1 MNIANFTQIEFNNK
15 YEEIYKSVISGINPE
30 IHTKA
35 YILGGQPGAGKSRLN
50 QYIKYFNDNNVAI
63 INGDE
68 YRKYHPHFR
77 EILDYYGDD
86 FPKYTSSFSSQVTE
100 KLIEVLSDKKYNLCI
115 EGTLRTTT
123 VPISTCNLLKSK
135 GYNVEL
141 DIMAT
146 KEKISYLSTQLRYYN
161 FLSKG
166 MIARATPKEH
176 HDMVVKSI
184 CTNLNEI
191 YNKKVF
197 DDIKIFNRELEIIFN
212 NKNKILP
219 GDFLSEFY
227 KSTYSKNEIESLKN
241 IIYKLNQY
249 TDLDYTK
256 YLKDVIIKDNVP
268 KKTSPLGHF
277 HDSKKL
283 IKHVH
288 DFTNSD
294 IFNVTDELDFNVD
307 KNICNE
313 IGDDLVR

>member
-1 MNIANFTQIEFNNK
+1 MINDFDSIEFDLIFKKILNDN
-15 YEEIYKSVISGINPE
+15 ISSNIKTVKEP
-30 IHTKA
+30 KA

-50 QYIKYFNDNNVAI
+50 NHLQKINNGNLVI

-68 YRKYHPHFR
+68 YRKSHPNFDKIV
-77 EILDYYGDD
+77 EEYGID
-86 FPKYTSSFSSQVTE
+86 FPKYTSSFSSQITE
-100 KLIEVLSDKKYNLCI
+100 RLIEVLSDKKYNLCI

-123 VPISTCNLLKSK
+123 VPINTCNLLKSK

-197 DDIKIFNRELEIIFN
+197 DDIKIFNRELEVIFD
-212 NKNKILP
+212 NKNKNLP

-227 KSTYSKNEIESLKN
+227 KTTYSKNEIESLNN

-249 TDLDYTK
+249 TDLDYSQ
-256 YLKDVIIKDNVP
+256 YLKNSPEKENVP
-268 KKTSPLGHF
+268 KKNSLLNRLQ
-277 HDSKKL
+277 DKKKQL
-283 IKHVH
+283 EQRKESYEQ
-288 DFTNSD
+288 NKD
-294 IFNVTDELDFNVD
+294 IE
-307 KNICNE
+307 
-313 IGDDLVR
+313 R

>member
-1 MNIANFTQIEFNNK
+1 MNELDYTSLEFETAFKDIIDVTLNSDDFYPVK
-15 YEEIYKSVISGINPE
+15 EP
-30 IHTKA
+30 KA

-50 QYIKYFNDNNVAI
+50 NHLQKINNGNLVI

-68 YRKYHPHFR
+68 YRKNHPNFDKII
-77 EILDYYGDD
+77 EKYGID

-100 KLIEVLSDKKYNLCI
+100 RLIEVVSDKKYNLCI

-123 VPISTCNLLKSK
+123 VPINTCNLLKSK

-197 DDIKIFNRELEIIFN
+197 DDIKIFNRELEIIFD

-241 IIYKLNQY
+241 IVYQLKQY
-249 TDLDYTK
+249 TNLDYSN
-256 YLKDVIIKDNVP
+256 YLNDTTTRESTPKKSSLLNRLNKKKKEVKNAKDSKQVKKDV
-268 KKTSPLGHF
+268 
-277 HDSKKL
+277 
-283 IKHVH
+283 
-288 DFTNSD
+288 
-294 IFNVTDELDFNVD
+294 E
-307 KNICNE
+307 
-313 IGDDLVR
+313 R

>member
-1 MNIANFTQIEFNNK
+1 MNELDYTSLEFETAFKDIIDVTLNSDDYYPVK
-15 YEEIYKSVISGINPE
+15 EPKS
-30 IHTKA
+30 

-50 QYIKYFNDNNVAI
+50 NHLQKINNGNLVI

-68 YRKYHPHFR
+68 YRKSHPNFDKIV
-77 EILDYYGDD
+77 EEYGID
-86 FPKYTSSFSSQVTE
+86 FPKYTSSFSSQITE
-100 KLIEVLSDKKYNLCI
+100 RLIEVLSDKKYNLCI

-123 VPISTCNLLKSK
+123 VPINTCNLLKSK

-191 YNKKVF
+191 YNKKIF
-197 DDIKIFNRELEIIFN
+197 DDIKIFNRELEIIFD
-212 NKNKILP
+212 NKNKNLP

-227 KSTYSKNEIESLKN
+227 KNTYSKNEIESLNN

-249 TDLDYTK
+249 TDLDYSK
-256 YLKDVIIKDNVP
+256 YLKISPEKESVP
-268 KKTSPLGHF
+268 KKNSLLNRLQ
-277 HDSKKL
+277 DKKKQL
-283 IKHVH
+283 EQRKES
-288 DFTNSD
+288 NEQNKD
-294 IFNVTDELDFNVD
+294 IE
-307 KNICNE
+307 
-313 IGDDLVR
+313 R

>member
-1 MNIANFTQIEFNNK
+1 MNELDYTSLEFETAFKDIIDVTLNSDDFYPVK
-15 YEEIYKSVISGINPE
+15 EP
-30 IHTKA
+30 KA

-50 QYIKYFNDNNVAI
+50 NHLQKINNGNLVI

-68 YRKYHPHFR
+68 YRKSHPNFDKII
-77 EILDYYGDD
+77 EKYGID
-86 FPKYTSSFSSQVTE
+86 FPKYTSNFSSQVTE
-100 KLIEVLSDKKYNLCI
+100 RLIEVLSDKKYNLCI

-123 VPISTCNLLKSK
+123 VPINTCNLLKSK

-197 DDIKIFNRELEIIFN
+197 DDIKIFNRELEVIFD
-212 NKNKILP
+212 NKNKNLP

-227 KSTYSKNEIESLKN
+227 KSTYSKNEIESLNN

-249 TDLDYTK
+249 TDLDYSK
-256 YLKDVIIKDNVP
+256 YLKNSPENEYAP
-268 KKTSPLGHF
+268 KKNSLLNRLQ
-277 HDSKKL
+277 DKKKQL
-283 IKHVH
+283 EQGKES
-288 DFTNSD
+288 NKQNKD
-294 IFNVTDELDFNVD
+294 IE
-307 KNICNE
+307 
-313 IGDDLVR
+313 R

>member
-1 MNIANFTQIEFNNK
+1 MINDFNSIEFDLIFKKILNDHISNNIK
-15 YEEIYKSVISGINPE
+15 NEKEP
-30 IHTKA
+30 KA

-50 QYIKYFNDNNVAI
+50 NHVQKINSGNIVI

-68 YRKYHPHFR
+68 YRKSHPNFDKIV
-77 EILDYYGDD
+77 EKYGID
-86 FPKYTSSFSSQVTE
+86 FPKYTSNFSSQVTE

-123 VPISTCNLLKSK
+123 VPINTCNLLKSK

-197 DDIKIFNRELEIIFN
+197 DDIKIFNRELEIIFD

-227 KSTYSKNEIESLKN
+227 KSTYSKNEIESLKS
-241 IIYKLNQY
+241 IVYQLKQY
-249 TDLDYTK
+249 TNLDYSN
-256 YLKDVIIKDNVP
+256 YLNDTTTRESTPKKSSLLNRLNEKKKEVENAKDSKQVKKDV
-268 KKTSPLGHF
+268 
-277 HDSKKL
+277 
-283 IKHVH
+283 
-288 DFTNSD
+288 
-294 IFNVTDELDFNVD
+294 E
-307 KNICNE
+307 
-313 IGDDLVR
+313 R

>member
-1 MNIANFTQIEFNNK
+1 MNELDYTSLEFETAFKDIIDVTLNSDDYYPVK
-15 YEEIYKSVISGINPE
+15 EPKS
-30 IHTKA
+30 

-50 QYIKYFNDNNVAI
+50 NHLQKINNGNLVI

-68 YRKYHPHFR
+68 YRKSHPNFDKIV
-77 EILDYYGDD
+77 EEYGID
-86 FPKYTSSFSSQVTE
+86 FPKYTSSFSSQITE
-100 KLIEVLSDKKYNLCI
+100 RLIEVLSDKKYNLCI

-123 VPISTCNLLKSK
+123 VPINTCNLLKSK

-191 YNKKVF
+191 YDKKVF
-197 DDIKIFNRELEIIFN
+197 DDIKIFNRELEVIFD

-227 KSTYSKNEIESLKN
+227 KSTYSKNEIESLNN

-249 TDLDYTK
+249 TDLDYSQ
-256 YLKDVIIKDNVP
+256 YLKNSPEKENVP
-268 KKTSPLGHF
+268 KKNSLLNRLQ
-277 HDSKKL
+277 DKKKQL
-283 IKHVH
+283 EQRKESYEQ
-288 DFTNSD
+288 NKD
-294 IFNVTDELDFNVD
+294 IE
-307 KNICNE
+307 
-313 IGDDLVR
+313 R

>member
-1 MNIANFTQIEFNNK
+1 MNELDYTSLEFETAFKDIVDVTLNSDDYYPVK
-15 YEEIYKSVISGINPE
+15 VP
-30 IHTKA
+30 KA

-50 QYIKYFNDNNVAI
+50 NHLQKINNGNLVI

-68 YRKYHPHFR
+68 YRKNHPNFDKII
-77 EILDYYGDD
+77 EKYGID
-86 FPKYTSSFSSQVTE
+86 FSKYTSSFSSQVTE

-166 MIARATPKEH
+166 IIARATPKEH

-191 YNKKVF
+191 YDKKVF
-197 DDIKIFNRELEIIFN
+197 DDIKIFNRELEIIFDNN
-212 NKNKILP
+212 NKSLP

-249 TDLDYTK
+249 TDLDYSK
-256 YLKDVIIKDNVP
+256 YLKNSPEKENAP
-268 KKTSPLGHF
+268 KKNSLLNRLQ
-277 HDSKKL
+277 DKKQQL
-283 IKHVH
+283 EQRKES
-288 DFTNSD
+288 NEQNKD
-294 IFNVTDELDFNVD
+294 IE
-307 KNICNE
+307 
-313 IGDDLVR
+313 R

>member
-1 MNIANFTQIEFNNK
+1 MNELDYTSLEFETAFKDIIDVTLNSDDFYPVK
-15 YEEIYKSVISGINPE
+15 EP
-30 IHTKA
+30 KA

-50 QYIKYFNDNNVAI
+50 NYLQKINNGNLVI

-68 YRKYHPHFR
+68 YRKNHPNFDKII
-77 EILDYYGDD
+77 EKYGID

-166 MIARATPKEH
+166 IIARATPKEH

-191 YNKKVF
+191 YDKKVF
-197 DDIKIFNRELEIIFN
+197 DDIKIFNRELEIIFDNN
-212 NKNKILP
+212 NKSLP

-256 YLKDVIIKDNVP
+256 YLKIPPEKESVP
-268 KKTSPLGHF
+268 KKNSLLNRLQY
-277 HDSKKL
+277 KKKQL
-283 IKHVH
+283 EQRKES
-288 DFTNSD
+288 NEQNKD
-294 IFNVTDELDFNVD
+294 IE
-307 KNICNE
+307 
-313 IGDDLVR
+313 R

>member
-1 MNIANFTQIEFNNK
+1 M
-15 YEEIYKSVISGINPE
+15 
-30 IHTKA
+30 
-35 YILGGQPGAGKSRLN
+35 
-50 QYIKYFNDNNVAI
+50 I

-68 YRKYHPHFR
+68 YRKSHPNFDKIV
-77 EILDYYGDD
+77 EKYDID

-100 KLIEVLSDKKYNLCI
+100 ILIEVLSDKKYNLCI

-123 VPISTCNLLKSK
+123 VPINTCNLLKSK
-135 GYNVEL
+135 GYNLEL

-146 KEKISYLSTQLRYYN
+146 KEKVSYLSTQLRYYN

-197 DDIKIFNRELEIIFN
+197 DDIKIFNRELEVIFD
-212 NKNKILP
+212 NKNKNLP

-227 KSTYSKNEIESLKN
+227 KSTYSKNEIESLNN

-249 TDLDYTK
+249 TDLDYSK
-256 YLKDVIIKDNVP
+256 YLKNSPEKENIP
-268 KKTSPLGHF
+268 KKNSLLNRLQ
-277 HDSKKL
+277 DKKKQL
-283 IKHVH
+283 EQGKESNKQRYRKI
-288 DFTNSD
+288 N
-294 IFNVTDELDFNVD
+294 
-307 KNICNE
+307 
-313 IGDDLVR
+313 RR